1 MGQGGE
7 SRALA
12 QDQYEEDQRML
23 NKSQQREKSGYK
35 QPDDFIDEGDDFGPM
50 APSSSAYPARKATVL
65 RVSSAQKKRPPAQG
79 MQGYE
84 DDETQRPTLKYDQV
98 YGHDNTPGKPMD
110 PFNNEY
116 PSGVTPYRKS

>member
-23 NKSQQREKSGYK
+23 NKSQQREKFAAQGYGD
-35 QPDDFIDEGDDFGPM
+35 PMDEEERFAPM
-50 APSSSAYPARKATVL
+50 AASPSGRRGTVL

-79 MQGYE
+79 IQGYE
-84 DDETQRPTLKYDQV
+84 EEDDSQRPTLKYENV
-98 YGHDNTPGKPMD
+98 YPANAVGKPD
-110 PFNNEY
+110 PFSNEY
-116 PSGVTPYRKS
+116 SGVTPYVKSQRP